1 MVPRQAESALQQH
14 AKGYPILAITGPRQS
29 GKTTLA
35 RSTFPDQPYVSLEDP
50 DTRAF
55 AEEDPR
61 GFLARYPVGAIL
73 DEAQRCPALFSY
85 LQTRVDLDQRMGR
98 FVLTGSQQFG
108 LLSHITQSLAGRV
121 GLIQLL
127 PFALQELLDSHEKTT
142 GRPEF
147 SRTPSGGQTR
157 SGWAGT
163 AHTAV
168 GSLDDLLWRGL
179 YPPLHD
185 RNLAPEQ
192 WFANYVMTYVERDV
206 RQIIEVQN
214 LSLFQRFLKM
224 CAARCGQL
232 LNMSS
237 LANDCG
243 VSHKTIGAWLSVLEA
258 GYIVFLLQPHHQNFG
273 KRLVKTPKLYFHD
286 TGLAAYLMGIRDP
299 AHLSIH
305 SARGAL
311 FENFVI
317 SELLKRR
324 YNQGLASNLYFW
336 RNNTGEEVDVLIEH
350 GDKLMPV
357 EIKSG
362 QTFTSDFLAGL
373 NKWTRYAGDKAL
385 PAHLVYGGDENMTR
399 SGVSVH
405 SWQHMQN
412 PSNT

>member
-1 MVPRQAESALQQH
+1 MIPRQAQPTLLQL
-14 AKGYPILAITGPRQS
+14 AKGYPILALTGPRQS

-35 RSTFPDQPYVSLEDP
+35 RTTFPDRPYVSLEDP
-50 DTRAF
+50 DTRTF

-61 GFLARYPVGAIL
+61 GFLARYPDGAIL
-73 DEAQRCPALFSY
+73 DEAQRGPALFSY
-85 LQTRVDLDQRMGR
+85 LQTRVDTDQRMGQ

-108 LLSHITQSLAGRV
+108 LLSNITQTLAGRV

-127 PFALQELLDSHEKTT
+127 PFALQELLD
-142 GRPEF
+142 
-147 SRTPSGGQTR
+147 
-157 SGWAGT
+157 AG
-163 AHTAV
+163 APV
-168 GSLDDLLWRGL
+168 GSLDDLLWAGL

-206 RQIIEVQN
+206 RQLIEVQN
-214 LSLFQRFLKM
+214 LSLFQRFLRM

-286 TGLAAYLMGIRDP
+286 TGLAAHLMGIRDT

-317 SELLKRR
+317 SELMKRR

-336 RNNTGEEVDVLIEH
+336 RNNTGEEVDVVIEE
-350 GDKLMPV
+350 GEKLMPV

-362 QTFTSDFLAGL
+362 QTFTSDFLTGL
-373 NKWTRYAGDKAL
+373 NKWARYAGDKAL

-399 SGVSVH
+399 RGVSVH
-405 SWQHMQN
+405 SWRRMQD
-412 PSNT
+412 PPNT

>member
-1 MVPRQAESALQQH
+1 MIPRQAAATLQSLAL
-14 AKGYPILAITGPRQS
+14 GYPILAITGPRQA

-35 RSTFPDQPYVSLEDP
+35 QSTFPAKAYVSLEDP

-61 GFLARYPVGAIL
+61 GFLSRLTDGAIL

-85 LQTRVDLDQRMGR
+85 LQTRVDADRCMGQ

-108 LLSHITQSLAGRV
+108 LLSNITQTLAGRV
-121 GLIQLL
+121 GLVQLL
-127 PFALQELLDSHEKTT
+127 PLSIQELQDGHL
-142 GRPEF
+142 
-147 SRTPSGGQTR
+147 
-157 SGWAGT
+157 ALN
-163 AHTAV
+163 
-168 GSLDDLLWRGL
+168 SLDELLWRGL

-185 RNLAPEQ
+185 RSLAPER

-243 VSHKTIGAWLSVLEA
+243 VSHKTVGAWLSVLQA
-258 GYIVFLLQPHHQNFG
+258 GYVVFLLQPHHQNFG

-286 TGLAAYLMGIRDP
+286 TGLAAFLLGIRDP
-299 AHLSIH
+299 EHLSIH

-311 FENFVI
+311 FENLVI
-317 SELLKRR
+317 CELLKRR
-324 YNQGLASNLYFW
+324 YNQGLTANLFFW
-336 RNNTGEEVDVLIEH
+336 RNNTGEEVDVVLEQ
-350 GDKLMPV
+350 GEMLMPI
-357 EIKSG
+357 EIKSS
-362 QTFTSDFLAGL
+362 QTFNPGFLTAL
-373 NKWTRYAGDKAL
+373 NKWTHYAGASAL
-385 PAHLVYGGDENMTR
+385 PAHLVYGGDENMIR
-399 SGVSVH
+399 GGVAVH
-405 SWQHMQN
+405 SWQRVHDLFATQ
-412 PSNT
+412 P